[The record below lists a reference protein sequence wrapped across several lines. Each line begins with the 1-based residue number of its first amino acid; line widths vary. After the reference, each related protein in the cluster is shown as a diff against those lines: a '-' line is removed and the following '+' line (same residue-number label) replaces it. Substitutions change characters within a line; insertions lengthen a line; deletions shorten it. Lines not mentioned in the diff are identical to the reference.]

1 MTTPTGA
8 TTTEEDP
15 VLVGSTDAAGA
26 KPVELLG
33 RTPGQ
38 IAWSRFKRNRTGV
51 VCAVI
56 TLAYILA
63 AVLAPVISALYG
75 KSPYEF
81 YGMKDSTLLDDFGL
95 PVAPNGGMSGDFW
108 FGITPQTGQ
117 DIFTNIVYGIRTSL
131 GVGLIVVIS
140 STLLGVVIGLAQG
153 YLGGKFDYFVG
164 RFSDMLL
171 ALPSQ
176 LTAIAFFP
184 IVVNAIV
191 PIDKET
197 PTWVRLVG
205 MWVILALLGWMG
217 MARLIRS
224 ITISLREREYI
235 EAAKIAGASPRRIIF
250 KELLPNLATTILVQA
265 TLTLPAMITSAAG
278 LSFLGVGFTSPT
290 PDLGR
295 MFSDA
300 AQYYESDLTYLIF
313 PGIAL
318 TTFVLAFNLLGDAV
332 RDALDPKTIR

>member
-1 MTTPTGA
+1 MTTPTG
-8 TTTEEDP
+8 TTVEDDA
-15 VLVGSTDAAGA
+15 VLDGSTSDLAGD
-26 KPVELLG
+26 KPAELLG

-51 VCAVI
+51 VCAGIVI
-56 TLAYILA
+56 LYV
-63 AVLAPVISALYG
+63 VLALASPLVSALYG
-75 KSPYEF
+75 KDPYTF
-81 YGMKDSTLLDDFGL
+81 YGLRDSNLLDDFGL
-95 PVAPNGGMSGDFW
+95 PVAPNGGISGDYW
-108 FGITPQTGQ
+108 FGISPQTGQ
-117 DIFTNIVYGIRTSL
+117 DIFTNILYGLRTSL
-131 GVGLIVVIS
+131 GVGVIVVV
-140 STLLGVVIGLAQG
+140 TTTVLGVVVGLAQG
-153 YLGGKFDYFVG
+153 YLGGKFDYFTG

-171 ALPSQ
+171 ALPTQ

-184 IVVNAIV
+184 IVINAIV
-191 PIDKET
+191 PVDKET

-265 TLTLPAMITSAAG
+265 TLTLPAIITSAAG

-295 MFSDA
+295 MFADA
-300 AQYYESDLTYLIF
+300 AQYYDTDLTYLIF

>member
-1 MTTPTGA
+1 MTTPTG
-8 TTTEEDP
+8 TTAEGDP
-15 VLVGSTDAAGA
+15 TLAKSTDAAGA
-26 KPVELLG
+26 KPGELLG

-56 TLAYILA
+56 TLGYIA
-63 AVLAPVISALYG
+63 AALLAPVISALYG
-75 KSPYEF
+75 KDPEVF
-81 YGMKDSTLLDDFGL
+81 YGLRDSSLLDSLNL
-95 PVAPNGGMSGDFW
+95 PVAPNGGMSSEYW
-108 FGITPQTGQ
+108 FGITPGTGQ

-131 GVGLIVVIS
+131 GVGLIVVAT
-140 STLLGVVIGLAQG
+140 STVLGVVVGLAQG
-153 YLGGKFDYFVG
+153 YLGGTFDYLVG

-171 ALPSQ
+171 ALPTQ

-197 PTWVRLVG
+197 PFWVRLVG
-205 MWVILALLGWMG
+205 MWTILALLGWMG

-235 EAAKIAGASPRRIIF
+235 EAAKIAGASPLRIIF

-265 TLTLPAMITSAAG
+265 TLTLPAIITAVAG

-300 AQYYESDLTYLIF
+300 AQYYESDITYLVF
-313 PGIAL
+313 PGVAL